1 MQSSGGRRLDS
12 GMGEV
17 TKLLQRVKTGEAG
30 ARDVLFATVYDEL
43 LKVARQR
50 LSGSATPTQLDPP
63 ALVHEAYLRLVRQQ
77 VLSGDNR
84 AEFLAYASTVMRN
97 VVVDFVRE
105 RLAQK
110 RGGDARR
117 VTLNTRIG
125 EEMVADDTDL
135 EALSLALDHLAQAD
149 ARSHRIV
156 EMRYFG
162 GLTLEEIG
170 EIESLSL
177 ATVKRDWQK
186 ARAFLYDALH
196 SP

>member
-1 MQSSGGRRLDS
+1 
-12 GMGEV
+12 MGEV

>member
-1 MQSSGGRRLDS
+1 MGDITRLLHQAKA
-12 GMGEV
+12 GEN
-17 TKLLQRVKTGEAG
+17 G
-30 ARDVLFATVYDEL
+30 ARDALFARVYDEL
-43 LKVARQR
+43 MQVARQR
-50 LSGSATPTQLDPP
+50 LSAGAVPTQLDPP

-77 VLSGDNR
+77 LLKGDNR
-84 AEFLAYASTVMRN
+84 ADFLAYASTVMRN

-110 RGGDARR
+110 RGAGAER

-125 EEMVADDTDL
+125 QDVVADDTDL
-135 EALSLALDHLAQAD
+135 EALNAALDRLGRVD

-162 GLTLEEIG
+162 GLSLEEIG
-170 EIESLSL
+170 EVEALSL

-186 ARAFLYDALH
+186 ARAFLYDAMQ
-196 SP
+196 